1 MRALWAFST
10 AGAVALA
17 CSGARFEGSA
27 QGPAVSMP
35 TRIAEGSDQD
45 AGVGD
50 AAPDGRPLVGAA
62 ERGQRLGSQPD
73 PEALKEARH
82 FVYEVIYDRGKVRI
96 GRVRAVRFKHAVPAP
111 RKMGRFALELWLGR
125 ELIER
130 VRFDFPLV
138 AAEDPRKKKAHP
150 HHEPPSFASGVTA
163 SLEVLVP
170 ASARA
175 TRAVLVDRATGSH
188 EELPWPPDAPLG
200 PAAFELPR
208 AGGETA
214 DASVAPIPDGAAEG
228 GAD

>member
-1 MRALWAFST
+1 MRMLRVVGV
-10 AGAVALA
+10 AGAVAVA

-27 QGPAVSMP
+27 QGPALSMP

-45 AGVGD
+45 AGVTDGASD
-50 AAPDGRPLVGAA
+50 ARQLIGAA
-62 ERGQRLGSQPD
+62 SRDPGPGSLPD

-82 FVYEVIYDRGKVRI
+82 FQYQVIYEKGRVRVAS
-96 GRVRAVRFKHAVPAP
+96 VRAVRFKHPVPAV
-111 RKMGRFALELWLGR
+111 RKMGRFAIELWLGR

-150 HHEPPSFASGVTA
+150 LHEPPNFADGVVA

-175 TRAVLVDRATGSH
+175 TRALLVDRALGSR
-188 EELPWPPDAPLG
+188 EDLPWPPDAPLG
-200 PAAFELPR
+200 PHIAELPR
-208 AGGETA
+208 DAGALA
-214 DASVAPIPDGAAEG
+214 DANAAPNPAGDGAI
-228 GAD
+228 AD

>member
-1 MRALWAFST
+1 MRALWAFCT
-10 AGAVALA
+10 AGAVALS
-17 CSGARFEGSA
+17 CSGARFAGSE
-27 QGPAVSMP
+27 QGPALSLP

-45 AGVGD
+45 AGVAD
-50 AAPDGRPLVGAA
+50 AAPDGRQLIGAA
-62 ERGQRLGSQPD
+62 EHGQRHGSQPD
-73 PEALKEARH
+73 PEALKETRH
-82 FVYEVIYDRGKVRI
+82 FVYQVIYDRGTVRI
-96 GRVRAVRFKHAVPAP
+96 EGVRAVRFKQAVPAP
-111 RKMGRFALELWLGR
+111 RKMGRFAIELWLGR

-150 HHEPPSFASGVTA
+150 LHEPPSFASGVTA

-188 EELPWPPDAPLG
+188 QDLPWPPDAPLG
-200 PAAFELPR
+200 PVAFELPR
-208 AGGETA
+208 AAGETA
-214 DASVAPIPDGAAEG
+214 DASAAAIPDGGTEA